1 MLPISLRTPLDV
13 QQELAARFK
22 TRRLH
27 LNLSQEGLAQRA
39 GVSWGSL
46 KRFER
51 TGQISLESLLKLSL
65 ALDSLMDFDQVC
77 PDRSQNPTG
86 ASLDDILRQ
95 PTSRKKGWLK

>member
-1 MLPISLRTPLDV
+1 MTLKTPQDI
-13 QQELAARFK
+13 QAELAARFK
-22 TRRLH
+22 ARRLY

-51 TGQISLESLLKLSL
+51 TGHISLESLLKLSL
-65 ALDSLMDFDQVC
+65 ALDSLMDFDHVC
-77 PDRSQNPTG
+77 PDRSQDPTG

-95 PTSRKKGWLK
+95 PTPRKKGWLK

>member
-1 MLPISLRTPLDV
+1 MISLALKTPQDIRK
-13 QQELAARFK
+13 ELAARFK
-22 TRRLH
+22 SRRLH

-39 GVSWGSL
+39 GVSLGSL

-51 TGQISLESLLKLSL
+51 TGQISLESLLRLSL
-65 ALDSLMDFDQVC
+65 ALDCLMDFDHIC
-77 PDRSQNPTG
+77 PDRSQDPTG